1 MFYCWS
7 LTLSIDLQFPA
18 CLAFNIVN
26 STDTD
31 RCHGGQ
37 IVLLICY
44 DHRSEILSRLEQV
57 LLLDLP
63 QSHQKSVEHMMWK
76 SVFYHVIE
84 VLRQELAEFDDEQ
97 IRQQL
102 LAVIDNVINVVLIE
116 ICLNIDYDS
125 SYSMYPFSAFVRGN
139 RKDIWLIE
147 ILVPSL
153 PKIFTISDDVV

>member
-1 MFYCWS
+1 
-7 LTLSIDLQFPA
+7 
-18 CLAFNIVN
+18 
-26 STDTD
+26 
-31 RCHGGQ
+31 
-37 IVLLICY
+37 LLICY

-63 QSHQKSVEHMMWK
+63 QSHQKSVEQMMWK

-125 SYSMYPFSAFVRGN
+125 SYSMYSFSAFVRGN
-139 RKDIWLIE
+139 RKGIYMAYRNSCSIITE
-147 ILVPSL
+147 
-153 PKIFTISDDVV
+153 KFHHFG